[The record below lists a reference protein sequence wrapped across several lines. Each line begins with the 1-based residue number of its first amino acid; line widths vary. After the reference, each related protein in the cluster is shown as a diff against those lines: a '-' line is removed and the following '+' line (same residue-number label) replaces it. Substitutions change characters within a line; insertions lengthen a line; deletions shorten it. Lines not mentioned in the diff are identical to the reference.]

1 MAVKEKKNKG
11 AENRLKS
18 SSRAKGASEK
28 SESSSKKDDAGKR
41 AVIELKDLCKFYK
54 MGKAE
59 VRALNGI
66 NLEIIEGE
74 MVAIVGPSGSGKST
88 LMNMVGCLDIPTC
101 GSVYLYGKDISK
113 MAESDLATLRGKTIG
128 FIFQKFN
135 LVPYLNALE
144 NVVLP
149 MVFQG
154 APLPERNRRGK
165 ELLEVVKLSDRKTHK
180 PSELSGGQQQRVSIG
195 RALANDPKV
204 ILADEPTG
212 NLDSETGKSIMSF
225 MRELNQKF
233 GKTIIIVTHDERVA
247 KACDRT
253 VYIQDGKIVDKIHAL

>member
-1 MAVKEKKNKG
+1 MAGKEKKNKG
-11 AENRLKS
+11 AENRVKS

-28 SESSSKKDDAGKR
+28 SKPSSKKDDAGRR
-41 AVIELKDLCKFYK
+41 AVIELKELCKFYK
-54 MGKAE
+54 MGKSE
-59 VRALNGI
+59 VRALNGVKLKI
-66 NLEIIEGE
+66 FQGE

-101 GSVYLYGKDISK
+101 GSVYLFGRDISK

-165 ELLEVVKLSDRKTHK
+165 EILDVVKLSDRKTHK

-195 RALANDPKV
+195 RALANNPQI

-212 NLDSETGKSIMSF
+212 NLDSETGKSIMQF
-225 MRELNQKF
+225 MRELNEKF
-233 GKTIIIVTHDERVA
+233 GKTIVIVTHDERIA
-247 KACDRT
+247 KTCDRT
-253 VYIQDGKIVDKIHAL
+253 IFIEDGKIVDRIHAL